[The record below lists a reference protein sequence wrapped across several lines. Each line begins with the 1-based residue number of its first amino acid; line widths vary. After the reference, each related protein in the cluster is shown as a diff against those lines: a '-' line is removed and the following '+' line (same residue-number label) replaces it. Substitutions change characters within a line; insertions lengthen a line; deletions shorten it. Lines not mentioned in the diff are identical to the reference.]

1 MAIVGGD
8 DLHIAGDVTF
18 SDRINSWDKETLAI
32 GAADDLTIASGSTIE
47 YTGNYLGLGASSNF
61 RTPDSSNDSSSLEF
75 SLEPFYTKD
84 Q

>member
-1 MAIVGGD
+1 LEYWSIGVVEWWSGGVVEWWSGGMVVIIVV
-8 DLHIAGDVTF
+8 L
-18 SDRINSWDKETLAI
+18 K
-32 GAADDLTIASGSTIE
+32 
-47 YTGNYLGLGASSNF
+47 SNF

>member
-1 MAIVGGD
+1 LKGTPQGGVVSP
-8 DLHIAGDVTF
+8 L
-18 SDRINSWDKETLAI
+18 LANI
-32 GAADDLTIASGSTIE
+32 YLDGLDHRMEESG
-47 YTGNYLGLGASSNF
+47 YRMV